1 MRHFLKFSEL
11 APNVSPKSKFNTRT
25 PAPKAASRYAIAKDQ
40 VPARLVTVAWR
51 SLCAGAK
58 PVNLAV
64 EMNLIWWLKPRS
76 SHGVYELRFRGSD

>member
-25 PAPKAASRYAIAKDQ
+25 PAPKAASRDSIAKDQ

-58 PVNLAV
+58 PMNLAV
-64 EMNLIWWLKPRS
+64 EMYLIWRFKPRS
-76 SHGVYELRFRGSD
+76 THGINELRFGGSD